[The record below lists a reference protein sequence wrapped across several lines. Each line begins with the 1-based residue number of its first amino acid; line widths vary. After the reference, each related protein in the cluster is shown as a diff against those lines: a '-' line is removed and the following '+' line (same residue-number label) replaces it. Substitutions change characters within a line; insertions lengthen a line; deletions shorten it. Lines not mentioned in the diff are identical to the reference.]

1 VEALIVS
8 SNTYNIWQTVLAI
21 VLIVGSV
28 GSLGRWLNGRLPKR
42 SEVTDLKKALA
53 EAQAKNSSENS
64 RIISAVREVKADVR
78 QLTYR
83 LDQHIDKKTEIS
95 LDKGTGDE

>member
-1 VEALIVS
+1 MEAVIVTQ
-8 SNTYNIWQTVLAI
+8 NTYNIWQTVLAI

-53 EAQAKNSSENS
+53 EAQAKNSSENR
-64 RIISAVREVKADVR
+64 RIIAVVREVKADVK
-78 QLTYR
+78 QLTAR
-83 LDQHIDKKTEIS
+83 LDHHIDTKTDIS